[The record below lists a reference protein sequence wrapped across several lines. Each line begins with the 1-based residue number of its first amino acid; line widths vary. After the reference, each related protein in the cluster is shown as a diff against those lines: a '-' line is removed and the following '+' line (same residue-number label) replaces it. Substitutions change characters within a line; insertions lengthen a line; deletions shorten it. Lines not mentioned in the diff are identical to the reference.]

1 MTRALAVLV
10 IAFSLASCA
19 ATDRDAPRAL
29 QPGTIDAG
37 TVGPAGPEVNSGDDT
52 PVAGTGIR
60 PSDSGL
66 GLAPGFPVGRR

>member
-1 MTRALAVLV
+1 MSRAVAALLLALL
-10 IAFSLASCA
+10 LASCA
-19 ATDRDAPRAL
+19 ATDRSAPRTL
-29 QPGTIDAG
+29 QPGTVDAG
-37 TVGPAGPEVNSGDDT
+37 SIGPAGPEVNSGDDT